1 MFETSQFGL
10 PLLQAS
16 QAQKHITVNEA
27 IARLDAVAQLRM
39 ESMVLATAPTTAED
53 GEAYLV
59 PIGATDDWHG
69 QDNKIAIFSN
79 NSWTFLTTKVGW
91 KAWIVDEAKE
101 KRFDGSDWVEIT
113 SGTGGGTGSAD
124 LTGPLGSSFG
134 LDMLEFEHVIAAGS
148 SNATV
153 VEIPAGSMVAM
164 VAFRVGEEIVTD
176 GATSWRFGISN
187 SITRYG
193 SNYGLSVNSNDV
205 GGENKTMFYYP
216 SAKQLYLTPST
227 GNFISGKV
235 IFTIYVLKFGLPNAI

>member
-1 MFETSQFGL
+1 
-10 PLLQAS
+10 
-16 QAQKHITVNEA
+16 VNEA

-39 ESMVLATAPTTAED
+39 ESMVLATPPTAAED

-59 PIGATDDWHG
+59 PIGATDEWFG
-69 QDNKIAIFSN
+69 QDNRIAIYSN
-79 NSWTFLTTKVGW
+79 NSWTFLVTKVGW
-91 KAWIVDEAKE
+91 KAWIVDEEKE
-101 KRFDGSDWVEIT
+101 KRFDGSDWVDVT
-113 SGTGGGTGSAD
+113 SGAGGSAGSVE

-134 LDMLEFEHVIAAGS
+134 LNMLEFEHAISPGS

-153 VEIPAGSMVAM
+153 VEIPAGSMIAM
-164 VAFRVGEEIVTD
+164 VAFRVSEEIVTD

-216 SAKQLYLTPST
+216 SAKQLYLTPTT
-227 GNFISGKV
+227 GNFTSGKV
-235 IFTIYVLKFGLPNAI
+235 IFTIYALEFGLPNAI